1 MEKCSRKAH
10 FKACRG
16 LSACCSLPIHSLSDA
31 GLLEYEMKRM
41 LLIRNSLLVPRGRVR
56 RMVCELEHKFL
67 SNFLCLHPF
76 QRLYVN
82 LNRISLG
89 CFRGLRVRQKK
100 TNLAFL
106 CNYRCN
112 VEGCYMASRKASFRM
127 ADHRFA
133 SLEEQEK
140 HLLLCFKPHLSC

>member
-1 MEKCSRKAH
+1 MEKCSMKAH
-10 FKACRG
+10 FKAWRG

-41 LLIRNSLLVPRGRVR
+41 LLIRNSLLVSWGRVR
-56 RMVCELEHKFL
+56 RMVCELELKFL

-76 QRLYVN
+76 QRLDVN

-89 CFRGLRVRQKK
+89 CFRGLRVRQKM

-112 VEGCYMASRKASFRM
+112 VEGYYVAFRKTSFGM
-127 ADHRFA
+127 ADHLFA

-140 HLLLCFKPHLSC
+140 HLLLCFKLRLS

>member
-1 MEKCSRKAH
+1 MKAH
-10 FKACRG
+10 FKAWRG

-41 LLIRNSLLVPRGRVR
+41 LLICNSLLVSWGRVR
-56 RMVCELEHKFL
+56 RMVCELELKFL

-76 QRLYVN
+76 QRLDVN

-89 CFRGLRVRQKK
+89 CFRGLRVRQKM

-112 VEGCYMASRKASFRM
+112 VEGYYVAFRKTSFGMANHLFP
-127 ADHRFA
+127 

-140 HLLLCFKPHLSC
+140 HLLLCFKLRLPC